1 MKKRYVVL
9 VIVLLLISVGW
20 VWRYSSLNK
29 YYKDISADTEK
40 IIYDIGDVVPFEDD
54 RMEGWNQANGYS
66 LKVDRFEIVDSQ
78 DFIDKIG
85 FTPNDTYFP
94 SEKIAVVYITLFN
107 EESDADGIMLT
118 ELSLCGIDQ
127 VLNLNWD
134 LLLAANPIL
143 EGTMGIK
150 LAHNSE
156 CGLILPFSLF
166 EKYFSG
172 VTWNNIDNYELF
184 LELTIYPAQKKVKVQ

>member
-143 EGTMGIK
+143 EGNMGIK

-172 VTWNNIDNYELF
+172 ATWNKIDNYELF

>member
-1 MKKRYVVL
+1 MKKRYIVL
-9 VIVLLLISVGW
+9 VITLLLVAAGW
-20 VWRYSSLNK
+20 IWRYNSLNK
-29 YYKDISADTEK
+29 YYKDISADTK
-40 IIYDIGDVVPFEDD
+40 KVIYDIGDVVPFEDD
-54 RMEGWNQANGYS
+54 RMEGWKQANGYS

-78 DFIDKIG
+78 DFIDMVG
-85 FTPNDTYFP
+85 FIPNDAYFP
-94 SEKIAVVYITLFN
+94 CEKIAVVYITLFN
-107 EESDADGIMLT
+107 EESDAAGIMLT
-118 ELSLCGIDQ
+118 ELSLYGIDQ

-143 EGTMGIK
+143 EGNMGIK

-156 CGLILPFSLF
+156 CSLILPFSLF

-172 VTWNNIDNYELF
+172 ATWNNIDDYELF

>member
-1 MKKRYVVL
+1 MKKRYIVL
-9 VIVLLLISVGW
+9 VITLLLVAAGW
-20 VWRYSSLNK
+20 IWRYNSLNK
-29 YYKDISADTEK
+29 YYKDISADTK
-40 IIYDIGDVVPFEDD
+40 KVIYDICDVVPFEDD
-54 RMEGWNQANGYS
+54 RMEGWKQANGYS

-85 FTPNDTYFP
+85 FAPNDAYFP
-94 SEKIAVVYITLFN
+94 CEKIAVVYITLFN

-143 EGTMGIK
+143 EGNMGIK

>member
-1 MKKRYVVL
+1 MKKRYIVL
-9 VIVLLLISVGW
+9 VITLLLVAAGW
-20 VWRYSSLNK
+20 IWRYNSLNK
-29 YYKDISADTEK
+29 YYEDISSDTEEV
-40 IIYDIGDVVPFEDD
+40 IYDIGDVAPFEDD
-54 RMEGWNQANGYS
+54 RMEGWKQANGYS

-85 FTPNDTYFP
+85 FAPNDAYFP
-94 SEKIAVVYITLFN
+94 CEKIAVVYITLFN

-118 ELSLCGIDQ
+118 ELSLSGIDQ

-143 EGTMGIK
+143 EGNMGIE
-150 LAHNSE
+150 LAHESE
-156 CGLILPFSLF
+156 CSLILPFSLF

-172 VTWNNIDNYELF
+172 ATWNKIDNYELF